1 MTPIHWR
8 AAQPDDA
15 EALSLLGQAT
25 FLATFAFDHPG
36 PALIRFLKDLH
47 SPAFYAAKLANPDI
61 DIVIGETPL
70 GAPVGYALLCPPE
83 HPDFQQE
90 GDWELKRIYLL
101 GPWQGGGNGTAL
113 LQQALD
119 VARRRQAKRLLLA
132 VYENNERAVAFYAK
146 HGFAKI
152 GDTIFMV
159 DDIEFS
165 DMLLARDMTL

>member
-8 AAQPDDA
+8 AARPGDED
-15 EALSLLGQAT
+15 ALSLLGQAT

-47 SPAFYAAKLANPDI
+47 SPEFYAAKLADPQI

-83 HPDFQQE
+83 HPEFQRE

-101 GPWQGGGNGTAL
+101 GPWQGSGNGTAL
-113 LQQALD
+113 LQQALNI
-119 VARRRQAKRLLLA
+119 AQKRLAKRLLLA
-132 VYENNERAVAFYAK
+132 VYENNDRAVAFYKK
-146 HGFAKI
+146 HGFSKI

-165 DMLLARDMTL
+165 DMLFARAMTP